1 MIAFA
6 LLRRVFQAPTKVR
19 VVKFEVTPR
28 QNSPQTE
35 DRYAGVRLIADS
47 KTVAITPNPNSA
59 RTAFD
64 MLDYDNGEPAIGKV
78 FRLDW
83 TKSPD
88 GHPAQVEFIEIDYQ
102 KVLAPTGKSE
112 GRP

>member
-1 MIAFA
+1 M
-6 LLRRVFQAPTKVR
+6 
-19 VVKFEVTPR
+19 TPR

-64 MLDYDNGEPAIGKV
+64 MLDYENGEPAIGKV

-83 TKSPD
+83 TESPD

-102 KVLAPTGKSE
+102 KVLPPTGKS
-112 GRP
+112 